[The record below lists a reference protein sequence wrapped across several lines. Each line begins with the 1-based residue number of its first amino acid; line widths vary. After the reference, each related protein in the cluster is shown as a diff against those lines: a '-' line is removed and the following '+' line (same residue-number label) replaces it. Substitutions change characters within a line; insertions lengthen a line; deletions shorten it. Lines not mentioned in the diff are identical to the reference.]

1 MVILFPSDYFDKKK
15 PDEMFSDQVQ
25 AFESLDFKISTVSLE
40 DLQFGKVRFYPAL
53 PENEE
58 VLYRG
63 WMISPNEYEQL
74 AGAVLEAKAK
84 PFTTPEQYSL
94 THYIPNWYPHLAG
107 LTPETVCFSDV
118 DTLEDEL
125 RALDWK
131 GFFVKD
137 YVKSLKTS
145 IGSRIESPEQIST
158 VLSEMEKFR
167 GQIEGGICVR
177 RLEAI
182 DETSERRYFVVRGEV
197 YSSDNEAP
205 PPIVKECASR
215 LDSPFFSVDIVMR
228 DDRELRVIEVGDGQ
242 VSDLVGWSVERF
254 ASLWRNTG

>member
-15 PDEMFSDQVQ
+15 PDEMFSDQVR
-25 AFESLDFKISTVSLE
+25 AFESLNFKISTVSLE
-40 DLQFGKVRFYPAL
+40 DLQLSKVRFYPAL

-63 WMISPNEYEQL
+63 WMVSPGEYEQL

-94 THYIPNWYPHLAG
+94 THHIPNWYPRIAE
-107 LTPETVCFSDV
+107 LTPETVCFAD
-118 DTLEDEL
+118 LETIEQGL
-125 RALDWK
+125 KALNWQ

-145 IGSRIESPEQIST
+145 IGSRIDSPEQIQT
-158 VLSEMEKFR
+158 VLSEMGKFR
-167 GQIEGGICVR
+167 GQIEGGVCVR

-197 YSSDNEAP
+197 YSSGGEAP
-205 PPIVKECASR
+205 PPIVKECVSR
-215 LDSPFFSVDIVMR
+215 LDSPFFSVDIAMR
-228 DDRELRVIEVGDGQ
+228 DDGELRVIEVGDGQ
-242 VSDLVGWSVERF
+242 VSDLVGWSVEKF
-254 ASLWRNTG
+254 ATLWQ